1 MNMSKF
7 FVGSA
12 LLAGLT
18 LSSGMASA
26 GVCQT
31 MKDKAAQVYGSLVQ
45 DRCLNLNKTPSLANN
60 PFVYTNP
67 DAGCDL
73 GLNLP
78 GLPGFG
84 LTGGGISACQVAK
97 FVTGSTVNAVNQKMQ
112 EGANA
117 AVSAVDNVAIDTIGV
132 QASGGIDVGNAVKSN
147 YDKVTGPSSM
157 SGGVPSIIN

>member
-1 MNMSKF
+1 MKLLKF
-7 FVGSA
+7 IMG
-12 LLAGLT
+12 AGLSGG
-18 LSSGMASA
+18 LVLASGMASA

-31 MKDKAAQVYGSLVQ
+31 MKDKAAQVYGNLVQ
-45 DRCLNLNKTPSLANN
+45 DRCLNLNKTPSLTNN

-117 AVSAVDNVAIDTIGV
+117 AVDAVDKVAVDSLGV
-132 QASGGIDVGNAVKSN
+132 QASGGIDVGNVVKKN
-147 YDKVTGPSSM
+147 YDKVSS
-157 SGGVPSIIN
+157 PAPAK